1 MCSVHVSASAETTL
15 LEEIEVII
23 PFTALFYLKV
33 YI

>member
-1 MCSVHVSASAETTL
+1 MCSAHVLASADNTL
-15 LEEIEVII
+15 LEEIELII